1 MSVVVTNGQS
11 AEGCGQMVRGR
22 GLQEDQRGHG
32 GYLVM
37 VDIAD
42 IFRSLDIKQLHL
54 RHSPELEAGGGGGG
68 GV

>member
-1 MSVVVTNGQS
+1 MLVVTNGQS
-11 AEGCGQMVRGR
+11 AEGVGQMVRGR

-32 GYLVM
+32 GYLT
-37 VDIAD
+37 VDMAD

-54 RHSPELEAGGGGGG
+54 RHSPELETGGGGGG